1 MKALIIA
8 SILTFVAVLFGADVV
23 MAKSYFYKDAG
34 SGRFTFK
41 KNYYKYPS
49 RVYRSPRLRR

>member
-1 MKALIIA
+1 MKTLIIA
-8 SILTFVAVLFGADVV
+8 LLLVFVGVTLGTGIVA
-23 MAKSYFYKDAG
+23 AKSYFYKDAG
-34 SGRFTFK
+34 NGRFTFK